1 MLMWKKWNLWEK
13 LRQETMKVYEEET
26 AKDPHWND
34 LDLEQVQR
42 NRLIMFVLLYFLVM
56 VVAKKCTLI

>member
-1 MLMWKKWNLWEK
+1 
-13 LRQETMKVYEEET
+13 MKVYEEET

-42 NRLIMFVLLYFLVM
+42 NRLILFVLLYFLVM
-56 VVAKKCTLI
+56 VVAKKCALI

>member
-1 MLMWKKWNLWEK
+1 MWKKWNLWEK

-34 LDLEQVQR
+34 LDLEQV
-42 NRLIMFVLLYFLVM
+42 
-56 VVAKKCTLI
+56 